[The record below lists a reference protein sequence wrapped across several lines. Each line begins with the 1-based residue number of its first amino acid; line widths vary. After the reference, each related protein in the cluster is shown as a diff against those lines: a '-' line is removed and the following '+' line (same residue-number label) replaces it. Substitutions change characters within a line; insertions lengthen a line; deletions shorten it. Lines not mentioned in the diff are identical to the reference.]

1 MKATDK
7 ESIKKPY
14 HSPKI
19 FVYGDIRKL
28 TESGSTRGAGDGG
41 AAYSNKTGG

>member
-1 MKATDK
+1 MNATEK

-14 HSPKI
+14 HSPKF

-28 TESGSTRGAGDGG
+28 TESGSTMGAGDGG
-41 AAYSNKTGG
+41 SAYSNKTGG